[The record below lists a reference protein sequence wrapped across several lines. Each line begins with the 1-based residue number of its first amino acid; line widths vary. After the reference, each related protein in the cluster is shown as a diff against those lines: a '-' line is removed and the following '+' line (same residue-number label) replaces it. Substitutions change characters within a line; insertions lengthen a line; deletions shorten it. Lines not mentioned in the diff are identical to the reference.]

1 MLDPGQPFLEILNSL
16 KLSDAVA
23 MHSIIGTGGP
33 LLGVHRSDGVVPYD
47 SAHWDGVQS
56 ERTVP
61 TTHSSILTNPK
72 TVEEL
77 VRILREHRATVFM
90 RLDSQS
96 KSELEL
102 QEQP

>member
-1 MLDPGQPFLEILNSL
+1 
-16 KLSDAVA
+16 SDSVP

-33 LLGVHRSDGVVPYD
+33 LLGTHRSDGVVPYD

-61 TTHSSILTNPK
+61 TTHSSILTNQK

-77 VRILREHRATVFM
+77 VRILREHRATAFM
-90 RLDSQS
+90 QIDSEE
-96 KSELEL
+96 KAELEL
-102 QEQP
+102 QEQNQP